1 VTTGPIL
8 DSNLRR
14 LARVGIACT
23 LSGWP
28 VGLLAAALLLNG
40 CGKSSPPAQAP
51 VPVTTI
57 QLSPRPVSIA
67 EEYPAQLEASNTV
80 EIRPRVGGILERQ
93 AALEGQ
99 AVKAGQVLFE
109 IDAQPYRAALEQ
121 AQATL
126 AQASAAQAQAR
137 RDLARAEP
145 LSKVDALSQRE
156 LDAAVAQNAA
166 TTAQVRAAQAAVKT
180 ARLNLDYTVVTA
192 PIDGVMSRAQIRVGG
207 LVSAYNTLLTTVY
220 KTDPMYVNFS
230 ISEQRLLQ
238 LQRELGRAPDQRN
251 RSQRTFHVFLADGQ
265 ELPIMAQLNFV
276 DAAVDA
282 RTDTLPVRLTV
293 ANSRELLRAGEYVKV
308 SIQTRAQPEALLV
321 PQRAVQELQ
330 DKSFVW
336 IVGADGRAQTRDVTL
351 GARIGPD
358 RLVVKG
364 LSAGDTVIV
373 DGIQKLKPGTPVAT
387 SALPAA
393 EKQLS

>member
-1 VTTGPIL
+1 MITGPNF
-8 DSNLRR
+8 DSKLRSWMR
-14 LARVGIACT
+14 MGTVYTVFGWSACLFGT
-23 LSGWP
+23 
-28 VGLLAAALLLNG
+28 ALLLNG
-40 CGKSSPPAQAP
+40 CAKSAAPAQTP
-51 VPVTTI
+51 VPVTAI
-57 QLSPRPVSIA
+57 QLAPRPVSIA

-93 AALEGQ
+93 AAVEGQ
-99 AVKAGQVLFE
+99 AVKAGEVLFE
-109 IDAQPYRAALEQ
+109 IDPQPYRAALEQ

-126 AQASAAQAQAR
+126 AQAEAAQAQAR

-166 TTAQVRAAQAAVKT
+166 TIAQVRAAQAAVTT
-180 ARLNLDYTVVTA
+180 ARLNLEYTTVTA
-192 PIDGVMSRAQIRVGG
+192 PINGVMSRAQIRVGG
-207 LVSAYNTLLTTVY
+207 LVSAYNTLLTTIY

-230 ISEQRLLQ
+230 LSEQRLLQ

-251 RSQRTFHVFLADGQ
+251 RSQRSFHVFLADGQ

-282 RTDTLPVRLTV
+282 RTDTLPMRLTV
-293 ANSRELLRAGEYVKV
+293 PNPEQLLRAGEYVKV
-308 SIQTRAQPEALLV
+308 SIQTRTQPQALLV
-321 PQRAVQELQ
+321 PQRAVQVLQ

-336 IVGADGRAQTRDVTL
+336 IVDSDGRAQPRDVTL

-358 RLVVKG
+358 WLVQKG
-364 LSAGDTVIV
+364 LSVGDTVIV
-373 DGIQKLKPGTPVAT
+373 DGIQKLKPGARVKT
-387 SALPAA
+387 SALPPA

>member
-1 VTTGPIL
+1 VITGPNF
-8 DSNLRR
+8 DSKLRSWMR
-14 LARVGIACT
+14 MGTVYTVFGWSACLFGT
-23 LSGWP
+23 
-28 VGLLAAALLLNG
+28 ALLLNG
-40 CGKSSPPAQAP
+40 CAKSAAPAQTP
-51 VPVTTI
+51 VPVTAI
-57 QLSPRPVSIA
+57 QLAPRPVSIA

-93 AALEGQ
+93 AAVEGQ
-99 AVKAGQVLFE
+99 AVKAGEVLFE
-109 IDAQPYRAALEQ
+109 IDPQPYRAALEQ

-126 AQASAAQAQAR
+126 AQAEAAQAQAR

-166 TTAQVRAAQAAVKT
+166 TIAQVRAAQAAVTT
-180 ARLNLDYTVVTA
+180 ARLNLEYTTVTA
-192 PIDGVMSRAQIRVGG
+192 PINGVMSRAQIRVGG
-207 LVSAYNTLLTTVY
+207 LVSAYNTLLTTIY

-230 ISEQRLLQ
+230 LSEQRLLQ

-251 RSQRTFHVFLADGQ
+251 RSQRSFHVFLADGQ

-282 RTDTLPVRLTV
+282 RTDTLPMRLTV
-293 ANSRELLRAGEYVKV
+293 PNPEQLLRAGEYVKV
-308 SIQTRAQPEALLV
+308 SIQTRTQPQALLV
-321 PQRAVQELQ
+321 PQRAVQVLQ

-336 IVGADGRAQTRDVTL
+336 IVDSDGRAQPRDVTL

-358 RLVVKG
+358 WLVQKG
-364 LSAGDTVIV
+364 LSVGDTVIV
-373 DGIQKLKPGTPVAT
+373 DGIQKLKPGARVKT
-387 SALPAA
+387 SALPPA

>member
-1 VTTGPIL
+1 MTTGPIL

-336 IVGADGRAQTRDVTL
+336 IVDSDGRAQPRDVTL

-358 RLVVKG
+358 WLVQKG
-364 LSAGDTVIV
+364 LSVGDTVIV
-373 DGIQKLKPGTPVAT
+373 DGIQKLKPGAPVKT
-387 SALPAA
+387 SALPPA

>member
-1 VTTGPIL
+1 MTTGPIL